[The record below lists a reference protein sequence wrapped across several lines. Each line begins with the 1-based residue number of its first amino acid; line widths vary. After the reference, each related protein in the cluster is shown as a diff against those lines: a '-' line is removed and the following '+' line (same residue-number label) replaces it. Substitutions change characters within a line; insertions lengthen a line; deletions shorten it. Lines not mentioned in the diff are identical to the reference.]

1 MRTESLLEKKFLVSL
16 SRNGARLKYYPKG
29 CRLFRC
35 SSNMTKPK
43 VEKKPYLLALR
54 ENVKGYEQVFARTT
68 NVLVEN
74 EDKSKSIIQAW
85 SYEQYNVKR
94 KEKKKDN

>member
-1 MRTESLLEKKFLVSL
+1 MRTESLLEKISLVSP
-16 SRNGARLKYYPKG
+16 SRSGARLKYYPKG

-35 SSNMTKPK
+35 SGNMTKPK

-54 ENVKGYEQVFARTT
+54 ENVKGYEQVYARTT
-68 NVLVEN
+68 NILVEN

-94 KEKKKDN
+94 KEKKKDD

>member
-1 MRTESLLEKKFLVSL
+1 MEKKSLASL
-16 SRNGARLKYYPKG
+16 SRSGARLKYYPKG

-35 SSNMTKPK
+35 SSNMAKPK

-54 ENVKGYEQVFARTT
+54 ENVKGYEQVYARTT
-68 NVLVEN
+68 NILVEN

-94 KEKKKDN
+94 KEKKKDD